1 MTDSLHIG
9 TVPWTNEDMRKS
21 LREFVEVY
29 ERRPIRDNSG
39 GMQAP
44 HMFLAW
50 FVLKTLSPKAI
61 IESGLWLGQGTW
73 LFEQACPAAELH
85 CIDIDLSRLQYRSNR
100 ATYYNRDFSTIDW
113 SNVSKNETALFFD
126 DHQNAYQRVMTAKWF
141 GFSHLLFEDNYPP
154 SRGDCYSLKKV
165 FAQSGF
171 APASSGQTS
180 LTSTIKDK
188 LSSLFRPGA
197 SAAARNSIQPNCV
210 DAQYLRGN
218 IETYHEL
225 PPVFKANKTRWGDAW
240 DDYTYPTPTPL
251 LPSVEEPYQQIFID
265 EAVSYTW
272 MSYVKLK

>member
-9 TVPWTNEDMRKS
+9 TVPWTDEDMRKS

-29 ERRPIRDNSG
+29 ERRLIRDNSG

-73 LFEQACPAAELH
+73 FFEQACPAAQLH
-85 CIDIDLSRLQYRSNR
+85 CIDTNLSRLQYRSNR
-100 ATYYNRDFSTIDW
+100 AIYYNRDFSTIDW
-113 SNVSKNETALFFD
+113 SSVPRKETVLFFD
-126 DHQNAYQRVMTAKWF
+126 DHQNAYQRIMTAKWF

-165 FAQSGF
+165 FAHAGY
-171 APASSGQTS
+171 APVSSEEKS
-180 LTSTIKDK
+180 LSSAIMGK
-188 LSSLFRPGA
+188 LASLFRPEA
-197 SAAARNSIQPNCV
+197 SPAARNYLQPNTV

-218 IETYHEL
+218 IETYDEL
-225 PPVFKANKTRWGDAW
+225 PPVFKTTHTRWGDVW
-240 DDYTYPTPTPL
+240 DEHAYPTPTPL
-251 LPSVEEPYQQIFID
+251 LSTVEEPYQQVFLD
-265 EAVSYTW
+265 EAASYTW

>member
-1 MTDSLHIG
+1 MIGALQIG

-73 LFEQACPAAELH
+73 LFEQACPAADLH

-171 APASSGQTS
+171 APTSSGQTS
-180 LTSTIKDK
+180 LTSAIKNQ
-188 LSSLFRPGA
+188 LASLFKPTLPAGA
-197 SAAARNSIQPNCV
+197 HIPPNSV
-210 DAQYLRGN
+210 DAQYLRRN
-218 IETYHEL
+218 IITYHEL
-225 PPVFKANKTRWGDAW
+225 PPVFKVDKTRWGDPW
-240 DDYTYPTPTPL
+240 DNQNYPTPTPVL
-251 LPSVEEPYQQIFID
+251 SSVEEPYQQVFVD
-265 EAVSYTW
+265 EAMSYTW
-272 MSYVKLK
+272 MSYVKMKHG